1 MNCSKLGMFL
11 STFLDFS
18 VLQKVFISKAM
29 IDSLRRFRG
38 SDFAMSERLE
48 ALALEKLDRIDNSAA
63 LARTA

>member
-1 MNCSKLGMFL
+1 
-11 STFLDFS
+11 
-18 VLQKVFISKAM
+18 M